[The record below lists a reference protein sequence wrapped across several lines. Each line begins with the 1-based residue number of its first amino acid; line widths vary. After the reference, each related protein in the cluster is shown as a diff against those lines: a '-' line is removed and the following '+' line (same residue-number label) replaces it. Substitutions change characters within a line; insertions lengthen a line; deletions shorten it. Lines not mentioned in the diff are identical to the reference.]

1 MGEDV
6 LSVLENAIKVLSHR
20 EDLTDSRYDILE
32 IHIRF
37 YFAFP
42 PI

>member
-6 LSVLENAIKVLSHR
+6 LSVLEDAIKVLSHR
-20 EDLTDSRYDILE
+20 EDVTDSRYGIFE

-37 YFAFP
+37 YSAWP